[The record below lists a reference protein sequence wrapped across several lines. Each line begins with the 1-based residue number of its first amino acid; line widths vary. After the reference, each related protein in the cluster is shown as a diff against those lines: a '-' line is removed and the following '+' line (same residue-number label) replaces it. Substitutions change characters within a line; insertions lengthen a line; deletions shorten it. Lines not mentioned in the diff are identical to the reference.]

1 MITGLYRPGRSRL
14 HRASPG
20 GKLAALAI
28 FGTLVVLVRDPLLM
42 LSLFCLA
49 LAAFRAADLSIPTAL
64 RQMRPAF
71 PLLAILFLFQLWS
84 ADMAA
89 ASLIVLRLATLLL
102 LAALVTLTTR
112 VSAMTET
119 LERALG
125 PFQRFGVDPERVG
138 LAISLAIRFLPALGS
153 VLTEVREAQR
163 ARGLDRNML
172 ALLVPLLL
180 RTLKMAD
187 EVAEAIDAR
196 S

>member
-1 MITGLYRPGRSRL
+1 MIGSLYRPGASPL

-20 GKLAALAI
+20 GKLAALALC
-28 FGTLVVLVRDPLLM
+28 GTLVVLVGDPLLM
-42 LSLFCLA
+42 VALFCLSLA
-49 LAAFRAADLSIPTAL
+49 LFRAADFSLVTAL
-64 RQMRPAF
+64 RQMRPAL
-71 PLLAILFLFQLWS
+71 PVLAVLFLFQLWAVDVS
-84 ADMAA
+84 AA
-89 ASLIVLRLATLLL
+89 ALVVLRLGTLLL

-112 VSAMTET
+112 VSDMTET

-125 PFQRFGVDPERVG
+125 PFRRFGIDPERVG

-153 VLTEVREAQR
+153 VLAEVREAQR
-163 ARGLDRNML
+163 ARGLDRSML